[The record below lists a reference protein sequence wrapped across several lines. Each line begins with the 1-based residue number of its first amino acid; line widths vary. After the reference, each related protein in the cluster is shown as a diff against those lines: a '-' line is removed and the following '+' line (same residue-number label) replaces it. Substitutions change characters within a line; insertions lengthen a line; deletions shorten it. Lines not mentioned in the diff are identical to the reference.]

1 MIALMVV
8 NLSTAYEEE
17 DAIGGWGSRCGYVLP
32 RYYDPAAAAP
42 VMSSPIAGL
51 KPIPV
56 DAPIPPI
63 IPDYLRELILA
74 KCSKLVL
81 KGLCQEECRLI
92 RHPPYRRWCYN
103 ACEHL
108 FGRGVYRA
116 SRM

>member
-81 KGLCQEECRLI
+81 KGLCQNRCRKIRNTPLYIECFRVCDA
-92 RHPPYRRWCYN
+92 RFP
-103 ACEHL
+103 
-108 FGRGVYRA
+108 
-116 SRM
+116 